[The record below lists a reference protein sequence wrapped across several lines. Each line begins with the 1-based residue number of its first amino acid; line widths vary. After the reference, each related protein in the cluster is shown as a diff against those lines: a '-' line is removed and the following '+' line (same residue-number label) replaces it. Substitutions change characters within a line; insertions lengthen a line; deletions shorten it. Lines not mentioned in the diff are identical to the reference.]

1 MWWPRRGD
9 SAGDGDTEQDSGRWA
24 MADVAVAGR
33 EPPVEASVVPR
44 QIGPHSAITPEQLGA
59 ALHDLDITYVRDAD
73 GGFVAMWERHAV
85 LFALEGPA
93 DDILVI
99 RARPLG
105 TVPIDWAHRAYEVV
119 NEWNHARRYVKAYVA
134 DANGLDQLPIYA
146 EMQVPFGAGV
156 QCGVL
161 ADLLSLAVTEL
172 GCFVDWLHDGG
183 ALL

>member
-1 MWWPRRGD
+1 MRWPRRGD
-9 SAGDGDTEQDSGRWA
+9 STGGGDTEQDSRRWA

-33 EPPVEASVVPR
+33 EPPVDVTVVPR
-44 QIGPHSAITPEQLGA
+44 QAGPHSTLGPDQVGA

-105 TVPIDWAHRAYEVV
+105 TVPVQWRHRAYEVV
-119 NEWNHARRYVKAYVA
+119 NEWNYTRRYVKAYVG
-134 DANGLDQLPIYA
+134 DVNGLDQLPIYA
-146 EMQVPFGAGV
+146 EMQLPFGAGV

-161 ADLLSLAVTEL
+161 ADLLNLAVTEL

-183 ALL
+183 GLL